1 MKAYRPRDDACE
13 PLEPTPRRIP
23 GSDGPTGRLRRVGWI
38 ALPVGIVVVVW
49 TLLDVFRTLV
59 MPRAARGR
67 VRLARILFRPIWL
80 PWRWIGLRARTV
92 QARERVLATV
102 APFFFFVLL
111 VGWVSLALLG
121 YALILWSPAF
131 VDGIGPGG
139 DSFGNALYVS
149 GTSLFT
155 LGSVGGVTGW
165 TRAVVVAEAATG
177 LGLFAVVIAYLPVL
191 YQAFNRREVGVLLLD
206 ARAGSPPSGP
216 ELLHR
221 MGSAGVA
228 SSLHELFADWERWVA
243 DVLESHMS
251 YPLLTLFRS
260 PHDNTSWVTS
270 LGSVLDA
277 ATLLLT
283 AVGDE
288 PDERAILLYGTGVHA
303 VEDLFYYFR
312 LTERGTVIQR
322 AEFADVLDDMK
333 DDGFAIR
340 PLDDAYARF
349 TEKRAKY
356 APRLDALA
364 VLLAAPPGLWIGDRS
379 FLGARTE
386 H

>member
-1 MKAYRPRDDACE
+1 MR
-13 PLEPTPRRIP
+13 
-23 GSDGPTGRLRRVGWI
+23 WI
-38 ALPVGIVVVVW
+38 ALPAGIVVLLW

-67 VRLARILFRPIWL
+67 LRLSRILFQPMWR
-80 PWRWIGLRARTV
+80 PWRWVGLRRKTV
-92 QARERVLATV
+92 QTRERVLAAA

-111 VGWVSLALLG
+111 VGWVLLALLG

-131 VDGIGPGG
+131 VHGMGEGG
-139 DSFGNALYVS
+139 GSFGNAMYAS

-155 LGSVGGVTGW
+155 LGFGGVATGW
-165 TRAVVVAEAATG
+165 TRAVVVAEGATG

-228 SSLHELFADWERWVA
+228 SSLPELFAEWERWVA
-243 DVLESHMS
+243 DVLETHMS
-251 YPLLTLFRS
+251 YPLLALFRS
-260 PHDNTSWVTS
+260 PHDDTSWVTS

-277 ATLLLT
+277 ATLIIT
-283 AVGDE
+283 SVEGE
-288 PDERAILLYGTGVHA
+288 PNERAKLLHGTGVHA
-303 VEDLFYYFR
+303 VEDLFYYLR
-312 LTERGTVIQR
+312 LSERETLIQR
-322 AEFADVLDDMK
+322 DEFEDVLHDMK
-333 DDGFAIR
+333 NDGFSVR
-340 PLDDAYARF
+340 PADEAFVRF
-349 TEKRAKY
+349 TEKRAMY
-356 APRLDALA
+356 APRLEAIAL
-364 VLLAAPPGLWIGDRS
+364 LLAAPPGLWIGDRS
-379 FLGARTE
+379 FLGARTS

>member
-1 MKAYRPRDDACE
+1 MR
-13 PLEPTPRRIP
+13 
-23 GSDGPTGRLRRVGWI
+23 WI
-38 ALPVGIVVVVW
+38 ALPAGIVILLW

-67 VRLARILFRPIWL
+67 IRLSRILFRLMWA
-80 PWRWIGLRARTV
+80 PWRWVGVRRATV
-92 QARERVLATV
+92 QGRERILAAA

-111 VGWVSLALLG
+111 VGWASLALLG
-121 YALILWSPAF
+121 YALIMWSPGF
-131 VDGIGPGG
+131 VHGMGPGEG
-139 DSFGNALYVS
+139 SFGDALYSS

-155 LGSVGGVTGW
+155 LGFGGGVPTGW
-165 TRAVVVAEAATG
+165 TRAVAVIAGATG

-228 SSLHELFADWERWVA
+228 SSLPDLFAEWERWAA
-243 DVLESHMS
+243 DVLETHMS
-251 YPLLTLFRS
+251 YPLLTVFRS
-260 PHDNTSWVTS
+260 PHDQTSWITS

-277 ATLLLT
+277 ATLILT
-283 AVGDE
+283 SVEDE
-288 PDERAILLYGTGVHA
+288 PDERARLMYGTGVHA

-312 LTERGTVIQR
+312 LEEREAVIQR
-322 AEFADVLDDMK
+322 DEFEDVLQDMK
-333 DDGFAIR
+333 DDGFSIR
-340 PLDDAYARF
+340 PVDEAFTRF

-364 VLLAAPPGLWIGDRS
+364 VMLAAPPGLWIGDRS
-379 FLGARTE
+379 FLGARTA

>member
-1 MKAYRPRDDACE
+1 MR
-13 PLEPTPRRIP
+13 
-23 GSDGPTGRLRRVGWI
+23 WI
-38 ALPVGIVVVVW
+38 ALPVGIVLVAW

-67 VRLARILFRPIWL
+67 VRLSRILFRTMWR
-80 PWRWIGLRARTV
+80 PWRWIGVRRKTV
-92 QARERVLATV
+92 QARERVLATA

-155 LGSVGGVTGW
+155 LGSDGGVTGW
-165 TRAVVVAEAATG
+165 TRAIVVAGGATG

-228 SSLHELFADWERWVA
+228 SSLHGLFAEWERWVA

-283 AVGDE
+283 AVEDE
-288 PDERAILLYGTGVHA
+288 PDERAILMYGTGVHA

-312 LTERGTVIQR
+312 LTERETVIQR
-322 AEFADVLDDMK
+322 DEFEDVLGDMK
-333 DDGFAIR
+333 DDGFAVR
-340 PLDDAYARF
+340 PLDDAFARF
-349 TEKRAKY
+349 TQKRAKY

-364 VLLAAPPGLWIGDRS
+364 VLLAATPTLWIGDRS
-379 FLGARTE
+379 FLGARTA

>member
-1 MKAYRPRDDACE
+1 M
-13 PLEPTPRRIP
+13 
-23 GSDGPTGRLRRVGWI
+23 SWI
-38 ALPVGIVVVVW
+38 ALPVGIVLVAW

-67 VRLARILFRPIWL
+67 VRLSRILFRTMWR
-80 PWRWIGLRARTV
+80 PWRWIGVRAKTV
-92 QARERVLATV
+92 QARERILATA

-139 DSFGNALYVS
+139 DSFGDALYVS
-149 GTSLFT
+149 GSSLFT
-155 LGSVGGVTGW
+155 LGSASDITGW
-165 TRAVVVAEAATG
+165 ARAIVVAEGATG

-228 SSLHELFADWERWVA
+228 SSLHGLFAEWERWVA

-283 AVGDE
+283 AVEDE
-288 PDERAILLYGTGVHA
+288 PDERAILMYGTGVHA
-303 VEDLFYYFR
+303 VEDLFNYFR
-312 LTERGTVIQR
+312 LTERETVIQR
-322 AEFADVLDDMK
+322 DEFEDVLDDMK
-333 DDGFAIR
+333 DDGFAVR
-340 PLDDAYARF
+340 PLDDAFARF

-364 VLLAAPPGLWIGDRS
+364 VLLAATPTLWIGDRS

>member
-1 MKAYRPRDDACE
+1 MR
-13 PLEPTPRRIP
+13 
-23 GSDGPTGRLRRVGWI
+23 WI
-38 ALPVGIVVVVW
+38 ALPTGVVVLVW

-67 VRLARILFRPIWL
+67 LRLSRILFQPIWR
-80 PWRWIGLRARTV
+80 PWRWIGVRRKTV
-92 QARERVLATV
+92 QARERVLAAA

-111 VGWVSLALLG
+111 AGWVSLALLG

-131 VDGIGPGG
+131 VHGMGSGG
-139 DSFGNALYVS
+139 ASFADALYSS

-155 LGSVGGVTGW
+155 LGFGGGDATGW
-165 TRAVVVAEAATG
+165 TRAIAVAEGATG

-228 SSLHELFADWERWVA
+228 SSLPELFAEWERWVA
-243 DVLESHMS
+243 DVLETHMS
-251 YPLLTLFRS
+251 YPLLALFRS
-260 PHDNTSWVTS
+260 PHDDTSWITS

-277 ATLLLT
+277 ATLIIT
-283 AVGDE
+283 SVENEA
-288 PDERAILLYGTGVHA
+288 DERAKLLYGTGVHA
-303 VEDLFYYFR
+303 VEDLFYYLR
-312 LTERGTVIQR
+312 LTERETVIQR
-322 AEFADVLDDMK
+322 DEFEDVLHDMK
-333 DDGFAIR
+333 DDGFSIR
-340 PLDDAYARF
+340 PVDVAFARF
-349 TEKRAKY
+349 TEERAKY
-356 APRLDALA
+356 APRLEAIA
-364 VLLAAPPGLWIGDRS
+364 VMLAAPPGLWIGDRS
-379 FLGARTE
+379 VLGARTS

>member
-1 MKAYRPRDDACE
+1 MR
-13 PLEPTPRRIP
+13 
-23 GSDGPTGRLRRVGWI
+23 WI
-38 ALPVGIVVVVW
+38 ALPTGIVILVW

-67 VRLARILFRPIWL
+67 LRLSRILFQALWR
-80 PWRWIGLRARTV
+80 PWRWVGVRRKTIQG
-92 QARERVLATV
+92 RERVLATA

-121 YALILWSPAF
+121 YALVLWSPAF
-131 VDGIGPGG
+131 VHGMAPGEG
-139 DSFGNALYVS
+139 SFGDALYAS

-155 LGSVGGVTGW
+155 LGFGGGVPTGW
-165 TRAVVVAEAATG
+165 TRAVAVIAGATG

-221 MGSAGVA
+221 MGSAGAA
-228 SSLHELFADWERWVA
+228 SSLPELFAEWERWVA
-243 DVLESHMS
+243 DVLETHMS
-251 YPLLTLFRS
+251 YPLLAVFRS
-260 PHDNTSWVTS
+260 PHDETSWITS

-277 ATLLLT
+277 ATLILT
-283 AVGDE
+283 SVQDE
-288 PDERAILLYGTGVHA
+288 PDERAKLLYGTWVHA
-303 VEDLFYYFR
+303 VEDLFYYLR
-312 LTERGTVIQR
+312 LTERESVIGR
-322 AEFADVLDDMK
+322 DEFEDVLHDMK
-333 DDGFAIR
+333 DDGFSVR
-340 PLDDAYARF
+340 PVDDAFARF

-356 APRLDALA
+356 APRLDAIA

-379 FLGARTE
+379 FLGARTA

>member
-1 MKAYRPRDDACE
+1 MR
-13 PLEPTPRRIP
+13 
-23 GSDGPTGRLRRVGWI
+23 WI

-67 VRLARILFRPIWL
+67 VRLTRILFQLIWR
-80 PWRWIGLRARTV
+80 PWRWIGVRGKTV
-92 QARERVLATV
+92 QARERILSTA

-121 YALILWSPAF
+121 YGLILWSPAF
-131 VDGIGPGG
+131 VDGIGRAATRSATPCTSAGHRCSRSGPSAAHRMDPSDRARRGG
-139 DSFGNALYVS
+139 DRS
-149 GTSLFT
+149 
-155 LGSVGGVTGW
+155 
-165 TRAVVVAEAATG
+165 RAVRG
-177 LGLFAVVIAYLPVL
+177 RDRLPPRAV
-191 YQAFNRREVGVLLLD
+191 QAFNRREVGVLLLD

-228 SSLHELFADWERWVA
+228 SSLPDLFAQWERWVA

-251 YPLLTLFRS
+251 YPLLALFRS

-277 ATLLLT
+277 ATLVLT
-283 AVGDE
+283 AVEDK
-288 PDERAILLYGTGVHA
+288 PDERAILMYGTGVHA

-312 LTERGTVIQR
+312 LTERETVIQR
-322 AEFADVLDDMK
+322 EEFEDVLDDMK

-340 PLDDAYARF
+340 PLDEAFARF
-349 TEKRAKY
+349 TAKRAKY

-364 VLLAAPPGLWIGDRS
+364 VLLAAPRSVDRRS
-379 FLGARTE
+379 LVPRGADGTLRLDLTTGRSLRLASRTSSLAMSNADTRSRRC
-386 H
+386 

>member
-1 MKAYRPRDDACE
+1 VR
-13 PLEPTPRRIP
+13 
-23 GSDGPTGRLRRVGWI
+23 WI
-38 ALPVGIVVVVW
+38 ALPTGIVVLIW
-49 TLLDVFRTLV
+49 TLVDVFRTLV

-67 VRLARILFRPIWL
+67 FRLSRMLFQPIWR
-80 PWRWIGLRARTV
+80 PWRWIGVRRNTV
-92 QARERVLATV
+92 QAREHILATA

-111 VGWVSLALLG
+111 VGWVFLALLS

-131 VDGIGPGG
+131 VHGMGPADG
-139 DSFGNALYVS
+139 SFGNALYSS
-149 GTSLFT
+149 GASLFT
-155 LGSVGGVTGW
+155 LGFGGGVATGW
-165 TRAVVVAEAATG
+165 TRAVAVVEGATG

-228 SSLHELFADWERWVA
+228 SSLPQLFAEWERWVA
-243 DVLESHMS
+243 DVLETHLS
-251 YPLLTLFRS
+251 YPLLVFFRS
-260 PHDNTSWVTS
+260 PHDDTSWVTA
-270 LGSVLDA
+270 LGSLLDA
-277 ATLLLT
+277 ATLIIT
-283 AVGDE
+283 SVEGE
-288 PDERAILLYGTGVHA
+288 PDERAKLLYGTGVHA

-312 LTERGTVIQR
+312 QTERETVIQR
-322 AEFADVLDDMK
+322 DEFEDVLQDMK
-333 DDGFAIR
+333 DDGFAVR
-340 PLDDAYARF
+340 AVDDAFGRF

-364 VLLAAPPGLWIGDRS
+364 VMLAAPPGQWIGDRS
-379 FLGARTE
+379 FLGARTA

>member
-1 MKAYRPRDDACE
+1 MR
-13 PLEPTPRRIP
+13 
-23 GSDGPTGRLRRVGWI
+23 WI
-38 ALPVGIVVVVW
+38 ALPVGIVMLLW
-49 TLLDVFRTLV
+49 TLLDVLRTLV

-67 VRLARILFRPIWL
+67 FRLSRILFRPVWQ
-80 PWRWIGLRARTV
+80 PWRWIGVRRKTI
-92 QARERVLATV
+92 QSRERVLAAA
-102 APFFFFVLL
+102 APSFFFILL
-111 VGWVSLALLG
+111 LGWVSLALLA

-131 VDGIGPGG
+131 VHGLGRSDG
-139 DSFGNALYVS
+139 SFGDALYSS
-149 GTSLFT
+149 GSSLFT
-155 LGSVGGVTGW
+155 LGIGSGAATGW
-165 TRAVVVAEAATG
+165 TRAIVVIAGANG

-221 MGSAGVA
+221 MGSAGMA
-228 SSLHELFADWERWVA
+228 SALPELFAEWERWVA

-251 YPLLTLFRS
+251 YPILSLFRS

-277 ATLLLT
+277 ATLIIT
-283 AVGDE
+283 SVEDE
-288 PDERAILLYGTGVHA
+288 PDEHAKLLYGTGVHA

-312 LTERGTVIQR
+312 LTEREAVIQR
-322 AEFADVLDDMK
+322 DEFESVLEDMK
-333 DDGFAIR
+333 DDGFSIR
-340 PLDDAYARF
+340 PVDDAFARF

-379 FLGARTE
+379 YLGARTA

>member
-1 MKAYRPRDDACE
+1 MR
-13 PLEPTPRRIP
+13 
-23 GSDGPTGRLRRVGWI
+23 WI
-38 ALPVGIVVVVW
+38 ALPVGILLVVW

-67 VRLARILFRPIWL
+67 VRLSRILFRTMWR
-80 PWRWIGLRARTV
+80 PWRWIGVRAKTV
-92 QARERVLATV
+92 QARERVLATA

-165 TRAVVVAEAATG
+165 TRAIVVVEGATG

-228 SSLHELFADWERWVA
+228 SSLHGLFAEWERWVA

-283 AVGDE
+283 AVEDE
-288 PDERAILLYGTGVHA
+288 PDERAILMYGTGVHA
-303 VEDLFYYFR
+303 VEDLFNYFR
-312 LTERGTVIQR
+312 LTERETVIQR
-322 AEFADVLDDMK
+322 DEFEDVLGDMK
-333 DDGFAIR
+333 DDGFAVR
-340 PLDDAYARF
+340 PLDDAFARF

-364 VLLAAPPGLWIGDRS
+364 VLLAATPTLWIGDRS

>member
-1 MKAYRPRDDACE
+1 MR
-13 PLEPTPRRIP
+13 
-23 GSDGPTGRLRRVGWI
+23 WI
-38 ALPVGIVVVVW
+38 ALPVGIVILLW
-49 TLLDVFRTLV
+49 TLLDVLRTLV

-67 VRLARILFRPIWL
+67 FRLSRILFRPVWN
-80 PWRWIGLRARTV
+80 PWRWVGVRRKTI
-92 QARERVLATV
+92 QSRERVLAAA
-102 APFFFFVLL
+102 APSFFFILL
-111 VGWVSLALLG
+111 FGWVSLALLA

-131 VDGIGPGG
+131 VHGLGRSDG
-139 DSFGNALYVS
+139 SFGDALYSS
-149 GTSLFT
+149 GSSLFT
-155 LGSVGGVTGW
+155 LGIGSGAATGW
-165 TRAVVVAEAATG
+165 TRAIVVLAGANG

-221 MGSAGVA
+221 MGSAGMA
-228 SSLHELFADWERWVA
+228 SSLPELFAEWERWVA

-251 YPLLTLFRS
+251 YPILSLFRS

-277 ATLLLT
+277 ATLMLT
-283 AVGDE
+283 SVDDE
-288 PDERAILLYGTGVHA
+288 PDERAKLLYGTGVHA
-303 VEDLFYYFR
+303 VEDLYYYLR
-312 LTERGTVIQR
+312 LTEREAVIQR
-322 AEFADVLDDMK
+322 DEFESVLEDMK
-333 DDGFAIR
+333 DDGFSIR
-340 PLDDAYARF
+340 PVDDAFARF

-379 FLGARTE
+379 YLGARTA

>member
-1 MKAYRPRDDACE
+1 MRW
-13 PLEPTPRRIP
+13 
-23 GSDGPTGRLRRVGWI
+23 V
-38 ALPVGIVVVVW
+38 ALPVGIVILLW

-67 VRLARILFRPIWL
+67 IRLSRILFRLLWR
-80 PWRWIGLRARTV
+80 PWRWVGVRRKTI
-92 QARERVLATV
+92 QARERVLAGA
-102 APFFFFVLL
+102 APFFFLLVL

-131 VDGIGPGG
+131 VDGIGRGG
-139 DSFGNALYVS
+139 DSFVDALYVAGS
-149 GTSLFT
+149 ALFT
-155 LGSVGGVTGW
+155 LGARGDVTGS
-165 TRAVVVAEAATG
+165 TRAVVVAAGATG

-228 SSLHELFADWERWVA
+228 SSLPDLFEEWERWVA
-243 DVLESHMS
+243 DVLE
-251 YPLLTLFRS
+251 
-260 PHDNTSWVTS
+260 
-270 LGSVLDA
+270 
-277 ATLLLT
+277 
-283 AVGDE
+283 
-288 PDERAILLYGTGVHA
+288 
-303 VEDLFYYFR
+303 DLFFYLR
-312 LTERGTVIQR
+312 LTEREAVIQR
-322 AEFADVLDDMK
+322 DEFEDVLDDMRE
-333 DDGFAIR
+333 DGFVVR
-340 PLDDAYARF
+340 PVDEAYERF

-356 APRLDALA
+356 APRLDAIA

-379 FLGARTE
+379 FLGARTS

>member
-1 MKAYRPRDDACE
+1 MR
-13 PLEPTPRRIP
+13 
-23 GSDGPTGRLRRVGWI
+23 WI
-38 ALPVGIVVVVW
+38 ALPAGIVLLVW

-67 VRLARILFRPIWL
+67 FRLSRVLFQPMWR
-80 PWRWIGLRARTV
+80 PWRWVGVRRKNS
-92 QARERVLATV
+92 QARERVLSAA

-121 YALILWSPAF
+121 YALLLWSPAF
-131 VDGIGPGG
+131 VHGLGPGQG
-139 DSFGNALYVS
+139 SFGDAMYAS

-155 LGSVGGVTGW
+155 LGSAVPTGW
-165 TRAVVVAEAATG
+165 TRAVAVAAGATG

-228 SSLHELFADWERWVA
+228 SSLPELFAEWERCVA
-243 DVLESHMS
+243 DVLETHMS
-251 YPLLTLFRS
+251 YPLLVLFRS
-260 PHDNTSWVTS
+260 PHDETSWITS

-277 ATLLLT
+277 ATLIIT
-283 AVGDE
+283 SVEDE
-288 PDERAILLYGTGVHA
+288 PDGRARLLYGTGVHA
-303 VEDLFYYFR
+303 VEDLFYYLR
-312 LTERGTVIQR
+312 LPERETVIQR
-322 AEFADVLDDMK
+322 DEFEDVLHDMK
-333 DDGFAIR
+333 DDGFSIR
-340 PLDDAYARF
+340 PVDDAFARF

-356 APRLDALA
+356 ASRLNAIA

-379 FLGARTE
+379 FLGARTA

>member
-1 MKAYRPRDDACE
+1 MR
-13 PLEPTPRRIP
+13 
-23 GSDGPTGRLRRVGWI
+23 WI
-38 ALPVGIVVVVW
+38 ALPAGIVLLVW

-67 VRLARILFRPIWL
+67 FRLSRILFQPMWRA
-80 PWRWIGLRARTV
+80 WRWVGVRRSSV
-92 QARERVLATV
+92 QARERVLAAA

-111 VGWVSLALLG
+111 VGWVVLALTG
-121 YALILWSPAF
+121 FDLILWSPAF
-131 VDGIGPGG
+131 SQGLGRAEE
-139 DSFGNALYVS
+139 SFGNGLFSA

-155 LGSVGGVTGW
+155 LGFSQGAVTGW
-165 TRAVVVAEAATG
+165 TRAVKVAIGATG

-206 ARAGSPPSGP
+206 TRAGSPPSGP

-228 SSLHELFADWERWVA
+228 SSLPDLFAEWERWVA
-243 DVLESHMS
+243 DVLETHMS
-251 YPLLTLFRS
+251 YPLLALFRS
-260 PHDNTSWVTS
+260 PHDETSWVTS

-277 ATLLLT
+277 ATLILT
-283 AVGDE
+283 AVDDE
-288 PDERAILLYGTGVHA
+288 PDERAKLLFGTGVHA

-312 LTERGTVIQR
+312 LEERPTVITR
-322 AEFADVLDDMK
+322 DEFEDVLQDLK
-333 DDGFAIR
+333 DDGFSVR
-340 PLDDAYARF
+340 PVDDAFARF
-349 TEKRAKY
+349 TQERARY

-364 VLLAAPPGLWIGDRS
+364 VMLAAPPGLWIGDRS
-379 FLGARTE
+379 SLGAPTT